1 MNNANILKRRKELGL
16 TQADIAKTVGVSRVS
31 VSLWEKGETTPKGMY
46 VTLLAKALKCNVN
59 WLLTGQGSPD
69 PEKQNSQ
76 ETSVVSV
83 ALKPQGAFP
92 LISWVQAGGW
102 NDINLTSRYDADHY
116 PCPIKCSDNTFLLK
130 VVGKSMNPVFTEGD
144 LIFVDPEVDA
154 TNGKYV
160 VARLDDDNQATFK
173 QLIIEDGHKY
183 LQAVNPNWPT
193 PIIPINGKCTIV
205 GVVISSMKLF

>member
-1 MNNANILKRRKELGL
+1 MNNENILKRRKELGL

-59 WLLTGQGSPD
+59 WLLTGQGSPA

-76 ETSVVSV
+76 ETSVISV

-173 QLIIEDGHKY
+173 QLIIEDGHKF